1 MILGGELKAG
11 QKVPSQREFSQTLK
25 LSRASLRE
33 ALLTLET
40 LGLVRTEPGRGT
52 FVCAKG
58 APAARNMPPWRY
70 AQDYP
75 AADVFQTR
83 IFLERSIIGLSAA
96 AMTDADIAS
105 LERATDNMKAHW
117 TVGDRLSNVEA
128 DLEFHSVIVAA
139 CPNRM
144 LVDLYLSARTLIS
157 ETQMQPIPFTETER
171 MRDSIG
177 EHRRIIAAL
186 RARDAALAERE
197 MANHILNTARC
208 AGIDIKL

>member
-1 MILGGELKAG
+1 MA
-11 QKVPSQREFSQTLK
+11 
-25 LSRASLRE
+25 
-33 ALLTLET
+33 
-40 LGLVRTEPGRGT
+40 
-52 FVCAKG
+52 
-58 APAARNMPPWRY
+58 PWRY
-70 AQDYP
+70 ATDYP

-83 IFLERSIIGLSAA
+83 IMLERSIIGLSAA

-105 LERATDNMKAHW
+105 LERATDDMEAHW
-117 TVGDRLSNVEA
+117 DVGDRLSNVEA
-128 DLEFHSVIVAA
+128 DLEFHASSLRPAPTA
-139 CPNRM
+139 CSSISICRP
-144 LVDLYLSARTLIS
+144 ATLIS